1 MTTVSL
7 KHSVKWCKSLYRSYQ
22 RWRTS

>member
-7 KHSVKWCKSLYRSYQ
+7 KHSVKWCRSLYHSYQ
-22 RWRTS
+22 RWRTC

>member
-7 KHSVKWCKSLYRSYQ
+7 KHSVKWCRSLYRSYQ
-22 RWRTS
+22 RWRTC